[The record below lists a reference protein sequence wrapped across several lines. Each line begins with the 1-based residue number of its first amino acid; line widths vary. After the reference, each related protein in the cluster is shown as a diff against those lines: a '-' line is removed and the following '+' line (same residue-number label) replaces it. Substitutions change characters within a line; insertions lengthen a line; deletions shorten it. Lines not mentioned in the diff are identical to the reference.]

1 MVVGAPAVTRLV
13 QDAYATLRV
22 AAQYVSRFQGALF
35 VLKVTGR
42 LAEEEHHR
50 VAFAEQVGMLHA
62 FGIRMCLVHG
72 GGSQIDHACADRGI
86 TVEKRGGRRITTPP
100 VLAVVEQSYRV
111 ISRLW
116 VDALRGQ
123 GVEAVSCPGHEGLLT
138 ATPRPPSECDGEQV
152 DWGAVGDLRKLDPAP
167 LESAFAA
174 RAIPVIAP
182 LARDWDGGT
191 LNCNADTAAAFL
203 AVHCRASK
211 LIFLLSVPGL
221 LQDAHD
227 PSTLIRYGDLAD
239 LARLGTAG
247 ILEEGMQ
254 VKARAIESALTG
266 GVDSVHLV
274 SGLDDEALVREVLSH
289 EGSGSMLVARKPESA

>member
-42 LAEEEHHR
+42 LAEEESHR
-50 VAFAEQVGMLHA
+50 AAFAEQVGVLHA

-72 GGSQIDHACADRGI
+72 GGAQIDRTCADRGI
-86 TVEKRGGRRITTPP
+86 PVEKKGGRRITTPA

-111 ISRLW
+111 ISERW
-116 VDALRGQ
+116 VDALRSQ
-123 GVEAVSCPGHEGLLT
+123 GVDSVSCPGHEGLLT
-138 ATPRPPSECDGEQV
+138 ATSRPPSECDGERV
-152 DWGAVGDLRKLDPAP
+152 HWGAVGDLRKLDPTV
-167 LESAFAA
+167 LESAFRA

-182 LARDWDGGT
+182 LAQGVDGGT
-191 LNCNADTAAAFL
+191 LNCNADTVSAFL

-221 LQDAHD
+221 LQEARD
-227 PSTLIRYGDLAD
+227 PSTLIRYGDLSD
-239 LARLGTAG
+239 LARLEADGA
-247 ILEEGMQ
+247 LEDGMQ

-289 EGSGSMLVARKPESA
+289 EGSGSMLVARKPETP